1 VSFKSAYQTLRNL
14 TPARCYYCSMVSHR
28 MGDFSETNHNGS
40 LLADKDVLDKAIRM
54 IAMIMAL
61 NKANY

>member
-1 VSFKSAYQTLRNL
+1 
-14 TPARCYYCSMVSHR
+14 MVSHR
-28 MGDFSETNHNGS
+28 IGDFSETNHNGS